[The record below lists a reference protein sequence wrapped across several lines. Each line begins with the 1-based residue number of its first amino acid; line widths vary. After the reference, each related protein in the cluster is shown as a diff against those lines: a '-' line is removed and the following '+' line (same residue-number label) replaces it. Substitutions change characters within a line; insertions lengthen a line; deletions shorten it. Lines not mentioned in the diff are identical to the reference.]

1 VNAASGVLSLTDYF
15 QPFDY
20 QNSDGN
26 DQDFGSGGIVLL
38 DPTVFSGGGVEKMAV
53 TAGKNGKVYI
63 LNVNNLGGYRLG
75 TGQGDNVLQTIVTD
89 ESVFGAAGSY
99 PGEGGWI
106 YFTPVGYATYAYQLG
121 FNAAGIPQ
129 FTQVAKTNEIS
140 AGRVGVGIPTVT
152 TLNGEA
158 GTAILWM
165 TDPDAGIRAWYA
177 VPQNGVLVN
186 IPLPQIGG
194 ANKFQRPAFGD
205 GRVYTTDSNGVLYC
219 LGSPVNLPLN
229 CTSPVQFG
237 SVALGT
243 KVTKTVTCTAN
254 IPITKVVGLTI
265 ENAYF
270 EASNA
275 SLPTGSLATGQSF
288 SFPVSWDLTN
298 ANSAN
303 AANASYGNISP
314 GVKSTPLTLTTI
326 NGVADYTTS
335 FPVGLTGTEVSNS
348 PFLGVSPNTVDFGGI
363 VVSSSSGVQ
372 TETASISIANQGQ
385 SAMTIIGYAYT
396 TASKSKFTNST
407 VINGAWDLGYG
418 FTTAT
423 LPAIGSKISANTA
436 VSVDAVFNPVGGIG
450 DYVSY
455 WQVWTDGG
463 TANIVLEGTAS
474 TAPIANF
481 SISTSE
487 GGWLPPTNLLM
498 DFGDVAPGSSASL
511 QIRICNQG
519 GSSLEIDK
527 SKPPNGVFRISDP
540 TELEETLQIV
550 PGACAYGTVLMNA
563 PVEEYD
569 IPNLV
574 VNNTWTLNTND
585 PNFGVHTVEITA
597 TIVSKK
603 VGPINSTTGQPIYNY
618 LGCFAE
624 STTGP
629 RLFPNEPVSPSTN
642 NDNAYCQTTCYNAA
656 KYAFAGTEVGFYFL
670 KCILPLFVMLM
681 LIIGGSTLTNVG
693 VEIPLRPWQ
702 ARISRTRCATWLV
715 PAIHPT
721 AADKPDGF
729 QCTMIPLNTPKERT
743 RLYMDRRLHRLLAT
757 ISCRAAIAKL
767 PTVVH

>member
-1 VNAASGVLSLTDYF
+1 
-15 QPFDY
+15 
-20 QNSDGN
+20 
-26 DQDFGSGGIVLL
+26 
-38 DPTVFSGGGVEKMAV
+38 M
-53 TAGKNGKVYI
+53 
-63 LNVNNLGGYRLG
+63 
-75 TGQGDNVLQTIVTD
+75 
-89 ESVFGAAGSY
+89 
-99 PGEGGWI
+99 
-106 YFTPVGYATYAYQLG
+106 
-121 FNAAGIPQ
+121 
-129 FTQVAKTNEIS
+129 
-140 AGRVGVGIPTVT
+140 
-152 TLNGEA
+152 
-158 GTAILWM
+158 
-165 TDPDAGIRAWYA
+165 
-177 VPQNGVLVN
+177 
-186 IPLPQIGG
+186 
-194 ANKFQRPAFGD
+194 
-205 GRVYTTDSNGVLYC
+205 
-219 LGSPVNLPLN
+219 
-229 CTSPVQFG
+229 
-237 SVALGT
+237 
-243 KVTKTVTCTAN
+243 
-254 IPITKVVGLTI
+254 
-265 ENAYF
+265 
-270 EASNA
+270 
-275 SLPTGSLATGQSF
+275 
-288 SFPVSWDLTN
+288 
-298 ANSAN
+298 
-303 AANASYGNISP
+303 
-314 GVKSTPLTLTTI
+314 
-326 NGVADYTTS
+326 
-335 FPVGLTGTEVSNS
+335 
-348 PFLGVSPNTVDFGGI
+348 
-363 VVSSSSGVQ
+363 
-372 TETASISIANQGQ
+372 
-385 SAMTIIGYAYT
+385 
-396 TASKSKFTNST
+396 
-407 VINGAWDLGYG
+407 
-418 FTTAT
+418 
-423 LPAIGSKISANTA
+423 
-436 VSVDAVFNPVGGIG
+436 DAVFNPVGGIG

-656 KYAFAGTEVGFYFL
+656 KYAFAGTEVGFYVL

-681 LIIGGSTLTNVG
+681 LIIGVSTLTNVG

>member
-1 VNAASGVLSLTDYF
+1 MNFAVNAASGVLSLTDYF

-38 DPTVFSGGGVEKMAV
+38 DPTVFSGGGVTKMAV

-63 LNVNNLGGYRLG
+63 LNLNNLGGYRLG
-75 TGQGDNVLQTIVTD
+75 TGQTDNVLQTIVTD
-89 ESVFGAAGSY
+89 ESVFGASGSY

-121 FNAAGIPQ
+121 FNAAGTPQ
-129 FTQVAKTNEIS
+129 FTEVAKTNEIS

-165 TDPDAGIRAWYA
+165 TDPDAGIRAWFA

-205 GRVYTTDSNGVLYC
+205 GRVYITDSNGILYC

-237 SVALGT
+237 SVALGS

-254 IPITKVVGLTI
+254 IAITKVVGLTI

-275 SLPTGSLATGQSF
+275 SLPTGSLAAGQSF
-288 SFPVSWDLTN
+288 SFPVTWDLTNVNN

-303 AANASYGNISP
+303 ASYGNVSP
-314 GVKSTPLTLTTI
+314 GVKSTPLTLLTV
-326 NGVADYTTS
+326 NGVSNYATS
-335 FPVGLTGTEVSNS
+335 FPVGLTGTEVSNA
-348 PFLGVSPNTVDFGGI
+348 PYLDVSPNTVDFGGI
-363 VVSSSSGVQ
+363 VVTNSSGVQ
-372 TETASISIANQGQ
+372 TETSAISIANEGQ
-385 SAMTIIGYAYT
+385 SPMTILGYAYT
-396 TASKSKFTNST
+396 TANKSVFTNTTFIDGS
-407 VINGAWDLGYG
+407 WYLGYG
-418 FTTAT
+418 FTTTT
-423 LPAIGSKISANTA
+423 LPAVGSQIAANTA
-436 VSVDAVFNPVGGIG
+436 VSVDAVFSPIGGIG
-450 DYVSY
+450 DYVSF

-463 TANIVLEGTAS
+463 TENIVLEGTAS

-487 GGWLPPTNLLM
+487 GGWLPQSNLLM
-498 DFGDVAPGSSASL
+498 DFGDVAPGSTASL

-540 TELEETLQIV
+540 TELEETMQIV
-550 PGACAYGTVLMNA
+550 PGACAYGTVEMNA
-563 PVEEYD
+563 PVEEED
-569 IPNLV
+569 IPNLL

-585 PNFGVHTVEITA
+585 LNFGLHVVEITA

-603 VGPINSTTGQPIYNY
+603 VGPTNTTTGQPIYNY

-624 STTGP
+624 STSGP
-629 RLFPNEPVSPSTN
+629 RLFPNEPVSAGSS
-642 NDNAYCQTTCYNAA
+642 NDNANCQTGCYASAA
-656 KYAFAGTEVGFYFL
+656 YAFAGTEVRNF
-670 KCILPLFVMLM
+670 ILWAPLVNLYD
-681 LIIGGSTLTNVG
+681 VD
-693 VEIPLRPWQ
+693 
-702 ARISRTRCATWLV
+702 
-715 PAIHPT
+715 
-721 AADKPDGF
+721 AD
-729 QCTMIPLNTPKERT
+729 
-743 RLYMDRRLHRLLAT
+743 
-757 ISCRAAIAKL
+757 S
-767 PTVVH
+767 